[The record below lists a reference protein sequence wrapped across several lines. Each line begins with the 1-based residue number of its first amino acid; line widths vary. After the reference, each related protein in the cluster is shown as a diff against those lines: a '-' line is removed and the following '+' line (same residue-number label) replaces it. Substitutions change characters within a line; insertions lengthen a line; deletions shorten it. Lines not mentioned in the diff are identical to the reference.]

1 MQARAATYYVI
12 VAGLGGEPDY
22 VQRFTAAANDL
33 DKIYKSA
40 QGTVHVATLTG
51 AQATAAQLRQTL
63 DGVARDAKAE
73 DDFALVLIGHG
84 TFDGM
89 EYKFNL
95 VGPDLSA
102 IDIAAM
108 CNRIAAR
115 RQLVVD
121 TTSSSGGAVHA
132 LERPGRAVIAATK
145 SGTEKNATVF
155 ARFWVEAF
163 QDPSADTDKSDSI
176 SALEAYTYASKKT
189 AEFYDSQKRLATEH
203 AVFNDTGS
211 GEPVREAGNGQGM
224 LLSNFT
230 LLRLG
235 SSQMA
240 ANDPAKR
247 ALLAKKDDLEQKIDT
262 LKYQKAAMD
271 PADYKKQ
278 LTDALVELA
287 KVQEEMD
294 QMRRAAPILALLMTC
309 SLAASA
315 AVPADC
321 WALRKHGHAAQA
333 QACFDGLTQSA
344 RCIQSRRRLLGA
356 GRVGRRRAAQFELA
370 LKQTK
375 SPASWRVRY
384 GMLLHERFNDPDAA
398 EAIPG
403 GAGRWTQRMPRPMSD
418 SPSSPRMDSTAKP
431 REYLTKAIALDPK
444 LAEAHEL
451 LADLALTNDDTDTA
465 VAEADK
471 AIALESDALDAMAI
485 HAAVELIADRSPDA
499 WLAKIQAIN
508 PGYGAGIRPR
518 RAPTRT
524 ALSIRRRSH
533 LLSQGDRG

>member
-1 MQARAATYYVI
+1 MRRALLLTILCALTLHARAATYYVI

-40 QGTVHVATLTG
+40 EGTVHVTTLTG
-51 AQATAAQLRQTL
+51 AQSTAAHLRETL

-84 TFDGM
+84 TFDGV

-95 VGPDLSA
+95 VGPDVSA
-102 IDIAAM
+102 SEIAAM

-121 TTSSSGGAVHA
+121 TTSASGGAVQA

-176 SALEAYTYASKKT
+176 SAMEAFTYANMKT

-211 GEPVREAGNGQGM
+211 GEPVRAAGSGQGL

-235 SSQMA
+235 TSQMA

-294 QMRRAAPILALLMTC
+294 
-309 SLAASA
+309 
-315 AVPADC
+315 
-321 WALRKHGHAAQA
+321 K
-333 QACFDGLTQSA
+333 
-344 RCIQSRRRLLGA
+344 
-356 GRVGRRRAAQFELA
+356 
-370 LKQTK
+370 
-375 SPASWRVRY
+375 
-384 GMLLHERFNDPDAA
+384 
-398 EAIPG
+398 
-403 GAGRWTQRMPRPMSD
+403 
-418 SPSSPRMDSTAKP
+418 
-431 REYLTKAIALDPK
+431 
-444 LAEAHEL
+444 
-451 LADLALTNDDTDTA
+451 
-465 VAEADK
+465 
-471 AIALESDALDAMAI
+471 
-485 HAAVELIADRSPDA
+485 
-499 WLAKIQAIN
+499 
-508 PGYGAGIRPR
+508 
-518 RAPTRT
+518 
-524 ALSIRRRSH
+524 
-533 LLSQGDRG
+533 